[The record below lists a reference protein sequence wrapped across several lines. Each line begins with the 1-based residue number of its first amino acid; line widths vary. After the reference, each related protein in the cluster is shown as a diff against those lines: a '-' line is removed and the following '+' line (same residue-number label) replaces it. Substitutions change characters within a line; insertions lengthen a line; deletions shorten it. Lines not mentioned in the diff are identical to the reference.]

1 MANNRKTEAR
11 APGLAASGLV
21 DPIETLENSVD
32 VTSWNSNSLIG
43 HFDDNVI
50 RNCFNRHIN
59 NRSGIGILDG
69 IVDEVA
75 DCRKELSA
83 LTDDSGIGRQDDQL
97 HRYFSLNRG
106 SSESFNRVRGN
117 LSQFNDGAAST
128 IDRFDSRKF
137 NEIFDD
143 LSDSHRLGINA
154 IRKALNDVE
163 VIFALEGLR
172 EETNCTNRGLQLMAD
187 VGNKIGTNGLEL
199 APFGDVFDKCDRSWL
214 PILRERNRSDQN
226 RASRRP
232 KEFDRGG
239 GFATRIRHSDEII
252 HRSANK
258 RIAMAGLKER
268 LGSTIRLDNRTL
280 AVKHHHGYWQSI
292 ESRLQAKLCAFG
304 LKILG
309 SEITYR
315 ALDNYEKIIEAHH
328 LAFAWNLEAQT
339 HRRLVDMITLGAIP
353 KEARDNGCQSGSYDS
368 SNQRTP
374 DH

>member
-1 MANNRKTEAR
+1 M
-11 APGLAASGLV
+11 S
-21 DPIETLENSVD
+21 DP
-32 VTSWNSNSLIG
+32 
-43 HFDDNVI
+43 
-50 RNCFNRHIN
+50 
-59 NRSGIGILDG
+59 
-69 IVDEVA
+69 
-75 DCRKELSA
+75 
-83 LTDDSGIGRQDDQL
+83 
-97 HRYFSLNRG
+97 
-106 SSESFNRVRGN
+106 
-117 LSQFNDGAAST
+117 
-128 IDRFDSRKF
+128 
-137 NEIFDD
+137 
-143 LSDSHRLGINA
+143 HRLGVNA
-154 IRKALNDVE
+154 IRETVSDVT
-163 VIFALEGLR
+163 VFFALEGLR
-172 EETNCTNRGLQLMAD
+172 EKTNCANRGLQLMAD
-187 VGNKIGTNGLEL
+187 VGHKIGTDGLEL
-199 APFGDVFDKCDRSWL
+199 APFGDVFDKCHRSWL

-309 SEITYR
+309 SEITHR
-315 ALDNYEKIIEAHH
+315 ALDSYEKIIEAHH

-353 KEARDNGCQSGSYDS
+353 EEARDNGRQSGSYDS